1 MINLNIPGYWM
12 NLVCINC
19 PRGCKL
25 VVENINGEIK
35 VTGNFCP
42 RGEKY
47 AISELT
53 NPLRTLT
60 TTLPIKSE
68 LYKRLPVIS
77 SAPLPKA
84 KVIDAV
90 KALKDVE
97 VTAPIKMGDI
107 VVEDILGLGIDIV
120 ASKSI
125 DK

>member
-1 MINLNIPGYWM
+1 M

-25 VVENINGEIK
+25 EVENINGETK

-60 TTLPIKSE
+60 TTIAIKSSKYE
-68 LYKRLPVIS
+68 RLPVIS
-77 SAPLPKA
+77 SSPLPKA
-84 KVIDAV
+84 KVIEAI
-90 KALKDVE
+90 KALKNVE
-97 VTAPIKMGDI
+97 VEAPINMGDVI
-107 VVEDILGLGIDIV
+107 VKNIIGLDVDII

-125 DK
+125 KE